1 MALLK
6 LYETHKLL
14 SDLLARDDLDQAYQ
28 LTTKYM
34 EALDDG
40 FLRFQYLCLAVRLGQ
55 IESALDWLE
64 NSLNTEHWFSA
75 WFLRRSD
82 CLQPLFNLPRFE
94 KCLQDLEEKERNYWA
109 EGRMKPLTV
118 APSNGNSPFPLLVG
132 LHGNGFNTLDAAQQW
147 ACAPQRGWLA
157 TFPLAPHLVHCGKHW
172 WDHHDENESLVLSH
186 VQSIRSQFPVAED
199 KLLWSGFSK
208 GGEVAMYLALRGALG
223 HKVFL
228 TVGAGGYLHGE
239 PEQWRPIIEAA
250 SPEVR
255 GVMMYSSYDLNRS
268 GSSGKNV
275 ILSMLEDRG
284 IAYQFIEY
292 EGEGHVFPNDF
303 DKRFQDAIAFLFEE

>member
-6 LYETHKLL
+6 LYEVHKLF
-14 SDLLARDDLDQAYQ
+14 SDLLAQGNLEQAYQ
-28 LTTKYM
+28 LTAKYM
-34 EALDDG
+34 EPLDDG

-64 NSLNTEHWFSA
+64 NSLNTEHWISA

-82 CLQPLFNLPRFE
+82 YLEPLFNLPRFE

-109 EGRMKPLTV
+109 EEIMKPLTV
-118 APSNGNSPFPLLVG
+118 APSNRNSPFPLLVG
-132 LHGNGFNTLDAAQQW
+132 IHGNGFNTLDAVQQW
-147 ACAPQRGWLA
+147 SCAPQQGWLA
-157 TFPLAPHLVHCGKHW
+157 TFPLAPHLVQYGKHW
-172 WDHHDENESLVLSH
+172 WDHHDENEHLILSH
-186 VQSIRSQFPVAED
+186 VQSIRSQFPVVAD

-228 TVGAGGYLHGE
+228 TIGAGGYLHQN

-250 SPEVR
+250 SPETR
-255 GVMMYSSYDLNRS
+255 GVIMYSSYDLDRS
-268 GSSGKNV
+268 GNSAGSV

-284 IAYQFIEY
+284 IAYQWIEY
-292 EGEGHVFPNDF
+292 EGDGHVFPNDF
-303 DKRFQDAIAFLFEE
+303 DVQYQNAITFLFEE